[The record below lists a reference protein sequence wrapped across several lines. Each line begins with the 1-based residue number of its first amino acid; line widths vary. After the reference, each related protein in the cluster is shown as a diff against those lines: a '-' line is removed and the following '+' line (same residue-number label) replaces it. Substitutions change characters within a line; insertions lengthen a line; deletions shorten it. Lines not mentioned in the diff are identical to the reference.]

1 MEFRQLLRKIPHV
14 LTHRAKYA
22 IKALLH
28 LARKRGEGPVQAGA
42 IAEAERIPHKFLELI
57 LTQLRNHGIIRSK
70 VGKGGGH
77 ELARDPNEVDLLTIV
92 RAIDG
97 PVAPLPCLSH
107 TAYTRCEDCSDE
119 STCGARMLLMKAHE
133 MQVRELSR
141 TTLGDAL
148 GSRPQGSKR
157 GARPAGR

>member
-1 MEFRQLLRKIPHV
+1 V

-28 LARKRGEGPVQAGA
+28 LARHRGQGPVQAGV
-42 IAEAERIPHKFLELI
+42 IAEAEQIPHKFLEVI
-57 LTQLRNHGIIRSK
+57 LTQLRNRGVIRSK

-77 ELARDPNEVDLLTIV
+77 ELVNDPASIDLLTVV

-107 TAYTRCEDCSDE
+107 TAYVRCEDCVDE

-133 MQVRELSR
+133 TQVRELSR

-148 GSRPQGSKR
+148 TSEPQGEPPKQKKR
-157 GARPAGR
+157 RQSPKSRRVDSR